1 MTNTIYV
8 VKREWENFEVDIIG
22 VFTSK
27 EQAIAVAREH
37 SENRASFGG
46 WVGFEIE
53 EFPVNKEVR
62 GKTFKTRFRE
72 DDGEVDWRKRA

>member
-1 MTNTIYV
+1 MTNTIFV
-8 VKREWENFEVDIIG
+8 VKREWDDATIDIIG

-37 SENRASFGG
+37 SKNSSSFNG
-46 WVGFEIE
+46 VGFEIE
-53 EFPVNKEVR
+53 QFPVDKEVR